1 MRDGTANAVGQQQT
15 QPSPRAG
22 TAPGISHLYN
32 KRACRPQT
40 PFRMQKYSS
49 SPACL
54 HIHAPLPPCPRSC
67 SPAPG
72 GGAPLRAPPPWI
84 RQIHRIP
91 PRFHKNP
98 VHRPVFLRK
107 GVKSMVN
114 LFKAVRLALQTL
126 CKTRKLSSG
135 HKIALT
141 KYNYT
146 GILIHSSIKQ
156 GTAYFFNAAA
166 LCPAGAPPR

>member
-1 MRDGTANAVGQQQT
+1 MPLGNGKPCHPQHTRTANTAFRT
-15 QPSPRAG
+15 CTTNAPAARKHPSECKNIHP
-22 TAPGISHLYN
+22 APPACISMHP
-32 KRACRPQT
+32 CRPVRV
-40 PFRMQKYSS
+40 PVRPH
-49 SPACL
+49 PAAA
-54 HIHAPLPPCPRSC
+54 HRS
-67 SPAPG
+67 A
-72 GGAPLRAPPPWI
+72 LRRRGFAKSTAS
-84 RQIHRIP
+84 P

-126 CKTRKLSSG
+126 CKTRKLSSW